1 MGMSQSAT
9 LRATAGIPPSWA
21 AGQPSNDSHLPEPTP
36 VGGDDEKETTD
47 GEQDAC
53 DNGPGPR
60 ELECGDLSSDEPDPG
75 DQDEQEPD
83 FGQSHA
89 GLMRQYKD

>member
-47 GEQDAC
+47 GEQDAQ
-53 DNGPGPR
+53 G
-60 ELECGDLSSDEPDPG
+60 S
-75 DQDEQEPD
+75 
-83 FGQSHA
+83 
-89 GLMRQYKD
+89 